1 MIQALR
7 NHYLQFILAAFL
19 CLALVAVP
27 TAVQGGDGESDTAK
41 INLNQASV
49 DDLVNLPGIGPAYA
63 KRIVEYRE
71 KHGPFQRVE
80 DLLNVRGI
88 GDRTLDK
95 LRDRVT
101 IKNKR

>member
-1 MIQALR
+1 L
-7 NHYLQFILAAFL
+7 ILATFL
-19 CLALVAVP
+19 SLALVAVP
-27 TAVQGGDGESDTAK
+27 TAVQGADGGSDPVR

-49 DDLVNLPGIGPAYA
+49 DELVSLPGIGPSYA

-95 LRDRVT
+95 LRDQVT
-101 IKNKR
+101 VKNKR